1 MKLKSKI
8 IALSLSAVMAASA
21 FAFTACKGNKDDDK
35 TAYVSLDINPEVELV
50 IDKNN
55 NVVSV
60 RGENEDGQVLLY
72 EEAGIKGES
81 VDKAVEKITELA
93 IKYGYL
99 DENNKVVDAIVTSGN
114 EKFEKEVLGKVEASV
129 TVAGENFGLNVKT
142 DLEGAYSLLRKYEE
156 VKDENPDNK
165 DIQKMSVAKF
175 KLALSVSETGD
186 ITFEA
191 AVKMDEKELIKTLT
205 VSTKEVQEFATKTYN
220 EAKTKAFA
228 AYDKVT
234 ELAAYGVYT
243 EYGIQKTIKTLDP
256 LYAYNAS
263 MFQLYASASKSVEAI
278 AKVADLYT
286 DACAQPLT
294 EEQIAKVVAILG
306 LENSDPIKN
315 SDGTVTID
323 SIEAYADKV
332 FKNSEAGQELEAKKA
347 ELTKALND
355 YESAIK
361 AQVEKLKEEYKPQIE
376 AAVCAINDM
385 VTVIEASL
393 PESVKTMLDNSINEL
408 KETVEDLKA
417 MTEDGTITVEELYG
431 YSDKLQ
437 EKADKYLTALKG
449 SLTEDELKEIETRK
463 EKVISK
469 MTSAK
474 TELNNALTK
483 AETEARAYLE
493 SLKNTRIEING
504 EVTVNN

>member
-50 IDKNN
+50 VDKNN

-156 VKDENPDNK
+156 VKAENPDNK

-278 AKVADLYT
+278 AKV
-286 DACAQPLT
+286 
-294 EEQIAKVVAILG
+294 VAILG

-347 ELTKALND
+347 ALTKALND

-417 MTEDGTITVEELYG
+417 MTEDGTVTVEELYG

-437 EKADKYLTALKG
+437 KKADKYLTALKE

-493 SLKNTRIEING
+493 SLKNTRIEIKG
-504 EVTVNN
+504 EITVNN

>member
-50 IDKNN
+50 VDKNN

-114 EKFEKEVLGKVEASV
+114 EKFEKEVLGKVESSV
-129 TVAGENFGLNVKT
+129 TVAGENFGLDVKT

-156 VKDENPDNK
+156 VKAENPDNK

-205 VSTKEVQEFATKTYN
+205 VSTK
-220 EAKTKAFA
+220 
-228 AYDKVT
+228 
-234 ELAAYGVYT
+234 
-243 EYGIQKTIKTLDP
+243 
-256 LYAYNAS
+256 
-263 MFQLYASASKSVEAI
+263 
-278 AKVADLYT
+278 
-286 DACAQPLT
+286 
-294 EEQIAKVVAILG
+294 
-306 LENSDPIKN
+306 
-315 SDGTVTID
+315 
-323 SIEAYADKV
+323 
-332 FKNSEAGQELEAKKA
+332 
-347 ELTKALND
+347 
-355 YESAIK
+355 
-361 AQVEKLKEEYKPQIE
+361 
-376 AAVCAINDM
+376 
-385 VTVIEASL
+385 
-393 PESVKTMLDNSINEL
+393 
-408 KETVEDLKA
+408 
-417 MTEDGTITVEELYG
+417 
-431 YSDKLQ
+431 
-437 EKADKYLTALKG
+437 
-449 SLTEDELKEIETRK
+449 
-463 EKVISK
+463 

-493 SLKNTRIEING
+493 SLKNTRIEIKG
-504 EVTVNN
+504 EITVNN